1 MGDIFMAGSRK
12 GSRPDFICRMEKSII
27 KLAMVAIAILVFFQ
41 VIMLND
47 TARVFLNYATRLEG
61 GSLEDSAMLSSVGRV
76 VLRLENDNTFHRAFI
91 LVNGEP
97 VTALSSSE
105 IELEVRNNDL
115 VEIDATKVE
124 DQYIYLTTVGVSDNV
139 LQPSI
144 GQRVKARNRIE
155 LFSRIRLK

>member
-1 MGDIFMAGSRK
+1 MAGSRK
-12 GSRPDFICRMEKSII
+12 DGRPDFMRRMEKSII
-27 KLAMVAIAILVFFQ
+27 KLAMAGIAVLVVFQ